1 MKLWAQYD
9 EIIGTYFKK
18 DYTEICNRSD
28 KQFFLPHHAVI
39 KQDRVTT
46 KIRIVFDGSSRTNQ
60 SLSLNDCLYKGR
72 TLLNDLAVMLIKF
85 RIGTIAVTSD
95 LEEAFLQIEIQNENR
110 DYLKFIW
117 KNNNDEIYYRFKRLP
132 FGLSCSPFVLN
143 ATLKYHCEKYN
154 SNIFSNFYVDDFIFA
169 DDNENNVYN
178 TCLESIDIMKKAGF
192 NQRKWSTNSPSLA
205 KLTPFNLETEP
216 FNTHS
221 VLGMLWNPKEDT
233 LSLKIIDELPYPVKF
248 TKRAVLSLLSRIFD
262 PLGLYLPSTIRFRWF
277 FSSLI
282 SSLSK
287 WDEPLSEDQVPR
299 FKTLLDDHRKIGS
312 HTLPRCICPKIKENM
327 RIHVFS
333 DASSIAYGACVYLQY
348 TDSFTRSSKLNLLR
362 SRAKICTKNQMS
374 IPRLELAATIVGVRL
389 YEKHSK
395 LRSIS

>member
-1 MKLWAQYD
+1 
-9 EIIGTYFKK
+9 
-18 DYTEICNRSD
+18 
-28 KQFFLPHHAVI
+28 
-39 KQDRVTT
+39 
-46 KIRIVFDGSSRTNQ
+46 
-60 SLSLNDCLYKGR
+60 
-72 TLLNDLAVMLIKF
+72 
-85 RIGTIAVTSD
+85 
-95 LEEAFLQIEIQNENR
+95 
-110 DYLKFIW
+110 
-117 KNNNDEIYYRFKRLP
+117 
-132 FGLSCSPFVLN
+132 
-143 ATLKYHCEKYN
+143 
-154 SNIFSNFYVDDFIFA
+154 
-169 DDNENNVYN
+169 
-178 TCLESIDIMKKAGF
+178 MKKAGF
-192 NQRKWSTNSPSLA
+192 NQRKWSTNSHSLA

-233 LSLKIIDELPYPVKF
+233 LSLKITDELPYPVKF
-248 TKRAVLSLLSRIFD
+248 TKRIVLSLLSRIFD

-348 TDSFTRSSKLNLLR
+348 TDPFNKSSKLNLLR

-389 YEKHSK
+389 YENIVNSDPFLNSLCVEFWTDSMASLRWIQGSK
-395 LRSIS
+395 QWPPYIENRVSIIRKVGLTNNFHYICSEANPADVLTRGTDFEKLIKNSLWWNGPNLHYLDLSDLQISTFKIITNAHGILKQSLILIDSVL